1 MLQDLSGTREAETE
15 QDWPLL
21 CLSPGLFSATEAV
34 IALLSSDNR
43 WANGFCHPMLA
54 CLHAAGHR
62 HLQKASAANS
72 RLADYVIYLKQY
84 LLSNDSAI

>member
-1 MLQDLSGTREAETE
+1 MLQELSGTREAETE

-34 IALLSSDNR
+34 TALLSSDNR

-62 HLQKASAANS
+62 HLQKVGSVLQQTAV
-72 RLADYVIYLKQY
+72 LQIMLF
-84 LLSNDSAI
+84 I